1 MCGIAGIYDT
11 GHNPIKPSWVIDM
24 TDTMEHRGPDDD
36 GLVLLSSCRNLEPYS
51 YNRNKRKQAEADR
64 YNIGLGHRRLSIID
78 LSDAGHQPMCNEDG
92 TVWITYN
99 GEIYNYQDLR
109 SDLAAKGHRFKS
121 NTDTE
126 VIIHLYE
133 EMGEDCVQKLNGIF
147 AFAIWDSTGKKLF
160 LARDRFGVKPL
171 YYTFNNKKFIFAS
184 EIKSLFKVPG
194 VAGAIDLQSMAE
206 HFTFQNTFGERTLFK
221 DIKLLPQ
228 GHTMLLKEDSSTSE
242 RSYWDIEYNEDYGQ
256 TEEYYI
262 KGLKER
268 FENGVRSQL
277 VSDVP
282 LGTYLSGGMDTGSI
296 SAVTSK
302 YIDKLHTFTCGFDTS
317 GVSEEEMFFDETKE
331 SEELSSLLNTI
342 HHQIILKPGDM
353 EKVLPKV
360 VWHLDEPRVGISYQ
374 NYYVTELISKFV
386 TVVLSGVGGDEF
398 FAGYPW
404 RYEPIL
410 NIHDPELF
418 DRTYYDLWVRFL
430 DDNEKKKLFSDRVN
444 AQLTD
449 FSTYDSFKAVTKN
462 TRAKQP
468 LNRAMYFDAK
478 TFLNGLFIVE
488 DKLSMAHS
496 IESRVPFLDNDFI
509 DFTLSIPPELKF
521 KDGNIKHILKK
532 AMEGLLPKETLYR
545 RKQGFTPPDKSWY
558 KGGTLKYI
566 KGLILSDRALE
577 RDYFKEEYL
586 NKILDDHLSGRENNR
601 FLIWSLMSFELM
613 NRIFI
618 DGDRVAG

>member
-11 GHNPIKPSWVIDM
+11 SHKPIEPSWVIEMNDA
-24 TDTMEHRGPDDD
+24 MEHRGPDDK
-36 GLVLLSSCRNLEPYS
+36 GLVLLSSCRDLEPCIYD
-51 YNRNKRKQAEADR
+51 RRKPGADR
-64 YNIGLGHRRLSIID
+64 FNIGLGHRRLSIID
-78 LSDAGHQPMCNEDG
+78 LSNAGHQPMCNEDG

-99 GEIYNYQDLR
+99 GEIYNYPVLR
-109 SDLAAKGHRFKS
+109 SDLIAKGHRFRS

-133 EMGEDCVQKLNGIF
+133 EMGEDCVQKLNGMF
-147 AFAIWDSTGKKLF
+147 AFAIWDATGKQLF

-171 YYTFNNKKFIFAS
+171 YYTLNNNKFIFAS

-194 VAGAIDLQSMAE
+194 VTGEIDLQAMAE

-228 GHTMLLKEDSSTSE
+228 GHTMLLKEDAGTSE
-242 RSYWDIEYNEDYGQ
+242 RSYWDIEYHEDYGH

-268 FENGVRSQL
+268 FETSVKSQL

-296 SAVTSK
+296 SAVTSRH
-302 YIDKLHTFTCGFDTS
+302 IENLHTFTCGFDTS
-317 GVSEEEMFFDETKE
+317 GVSEEELFFDETKE
-331 SEELSSLLNTI
+331 SEELSRLLNTI

-374 NYYVTELISKFV
+374 NYYVTGLISKFV

-398 FAGYPW
+398 YAGYPW

-410 NIHDPELF
+410 DIHDPDLF
-418 DRTYYDLWVRFL
+418 DSTYYDLWVRFL
-430 DDNEKKKLFSDRVN
+430 NDEEKKKLFSDRVN
-444 AQLTD
+444 AQLKG

-462 TRAKQP
+462 TRAKHP

-496 IESRVPFLDNDFI
+496 IESRVPFLDNEFI
-509 DFTLSIPPELKF
+509 DFTLRIPPELKF

-532 AMEGLLPKETLYR
+532 AMDGLLPQETLYR

-558 KGGTLKYI
+558 KGETLDYI
-566 KGLILSDRALE
+566 KGLILSRKALE

-618 DGDRVAG
+618 DKDKAIG